1 MVIVAG
7 MMRRGFATSGVVTV
21 RAGVVSG
28 LGVGAFLITP
38 WVAMNYAFAMRHMA
52 LTVIDGV
59 NAVVGCAIMGAILTM
74 FLSAS
79 GCGKTKWRTPH
90 PYGTLHPPHALP
102 STARVLIRVPDVLP

>member
-21 RAGVVSG
+21 RAEVVSG
-28 LGVGAFLITP
+28 LGAFLITP
-38 WVAMNYAFAMRHMA
+38 RVVMSLA
-52 LTVIDGV
+52 LTMRPAALSVIDGV
-59 NAVVGCAIMGAILTM
+59 NAVVGCAIMGAILTL

-79 GCGKTKWRTPH
+79 GGGKTKWRTPH

-102 STARVLIRVPDVLP
+102 STARVLIRVPGVLP